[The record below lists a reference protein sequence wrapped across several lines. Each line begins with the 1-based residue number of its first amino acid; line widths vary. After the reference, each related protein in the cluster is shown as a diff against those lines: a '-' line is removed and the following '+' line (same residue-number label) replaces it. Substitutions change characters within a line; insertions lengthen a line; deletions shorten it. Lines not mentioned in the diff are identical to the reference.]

1 MNLDD
6 AAQYSETEAAFTEM
20 GFSQLE
26 THTILKVVCGIL
38 QLGNVCFTPINDG
51 EGSEVANP
59 AVVESISELLCV
71 NPQILT
77 YALSNRSIESRKS
90 MIAIV
95 LNPQKACESRD
106 SLARQLYDKVFLAII
121 HTINSKSRM
130 SDDGVEYDRCIGLLD
145 IFGFEIFVENSFEQ
159 VCINYCNEMLQNHFN
174 FVIFTAE
181 KNLYLQEGIV
191 CETIEF
197 RDNIDVIREIEGECC
212 RCVSFCLM

>member
-1 MNLDD
+1 MPGVPSFDV
-6 AAQYSETEAAFTEM
+6 FH
-20 GFSQLE
+20 SQPLQIVCA
-26 THTILKVVCGIL
+26 ILL
-38 QLGNVCFTPINDG
+38 LGNVCFNPINDG

-59 AVVESISELLCV
+59 AVVEAISELLCV

-77 YALSNRSIESRKS
+77 YSLSNRSIESRKS

-95 LNPQKACESRD
+95 LNPQKAAESRD

-121 HTINSKSRM
+121 TKINLKSRINE
-130 SDDGVEYDRCIGLLD
+130 DGEDFDRCIGLLD

-174 FVIFTAE
+174 YVIFTAE

-197 RDNIDVIREIEGECC
+197 KDNIDVIREIEGE
-212 RCVSFCLM
+212 FCL